1 MNPTQGG
8 FRFDSLKSSNGQLS
22 LSVDDDGTAG
32 VASVTVIDNDAV
44 TDNAAINPLD
54 GATDSED
61 LSVRHSVSVPPW
73 QMIEAERRRAL
84 IERLWSRLTQIVLM
98 LTKMTSVG
106 ESCDECFSN
115 LHHVILHCQGCLLEE
130 KHKQG
135 RLSPLKIKSDPHLS
149 LKTLLKVIG
158 ISNHNGVDSIVS
170 SLAFVMPANAALSQT
185 IHCSCMQTSR

>member
-84 IERLWSRLTQIVLM
+84 IERLWSRLTQL
-98 LTKMTSVG
+98 
-106 ESCDECFSN
+106 F
-115 LHHVILHCQGCLLEE
+115 
-130 KHKQG
+130 
-135 RLSPLKIKSDPHLS
+135 
-149 LKTLLKVIG
+149 
-158 ISNHNGVDSIVS
+158 
-170 SLAFVMPANAALSQT
+170 
-185 IHCSCMQTSR
+185 